1 MAGNSS
7 LGFELICCLDKKLLI
22 DIREELSRH
31 HHLSKI
37 SIQQFCAV
45 VIKRLRPSKRAT
57 ISENKTETDCNPP
70 LRKRRQ
76 SNFTGD
82 YTPLLH
88 LLCRVFDSVD
98 VDSRG
103 YICWDDFAAYCIREG
118 RNHFR
123 PSFQL
128 SRLDYKQ
135 RLDRVARIQ
144 ARKLLFVPNTQILYA
159 FYGENPYVYVL
170 RFVDHG
176 VMHCKIIERSLL
188 IENVL

>member
-1 MAGNSS
+1 MVGNSS

-31 HHLSKI
+31 HHLSNI
-37 SIQQFCAV
+37 SLQQFCTV
-45 VIKRLRPSKRAT
+45 VIKRLRRP
-57 ISENKTETDCNPP
+57 D
-70 LRKRRQ
+70 L
-76 SNFTGD
+76 GD

-88 LLCRVFDSVD
+88 LLCRVFDTVD

-103 YICWDDFAAYCIREG
+103 YLCWDDFASYCIREG

-135 RLDRVARIQ
+135 RDDRVTRIQ

-159 FYGENPYVYVL
+159 FYGDNPYVYVL
-170 RFVDHG
+170 RFVEYRA
-176 VMHCKIIERSLL
+176 MHFIIVDVPLFL
-188 IENVL
+188 IEFYTM